1 MHSKSKNVL
10 SFALLAFISSF
21 TTNYVQAIELNS
33 KPASPETPPEQRMVQ
48 KAYKNIKQGDYDSAI
63 PLLKKAVE
71 IDPSNEDAHRYLAY
85 SYLKKGLVT
94 LSLTESKSLVEGG
107 SRLPHDHFALGE
119 ANFYNSKFK
128 EALRNYKDALVLDP
142 KFTDARMGVIRS
154 LLAMNKT
161 QEAKTIC
168 EDAAYNSPTIQSKGQ
183 FKKLLNEINS
193 RSQIASTI
201 RYGS

>member
-1 MHSKSKNVL
+1 
-10 SFALLAFISSF
+10 
-21 TTNYVQAIELNS
+21 
-33 KPASPETPPEQRMVQ
+33 MVQ
-48 KAYKNIKQGDYDSAI
+48 KAYKSIKQGDYDNAI

-71 IDPSNEDAHRYLAY
+71 IDPSNTDAHRYLAY

-94 LSLTESKSLVEGG
+94 LSLSESKALVEGG
-107 SRLPHDHFALGE
+107 SRIPHDHFALGE

-161 QEAKTIC
+161 QEAKAIC

-183 FKKLLNEINS
+183 FKKLLNEMNS
-193 RSQIASTI
+193 RTQIATTI
-201 RYGS
+201 KYGS